1 MGRQVTEDRESA
13 WHRATALLRPRA
25 DEAPVVDEAPAMT
38 LREVVRRFWPD
49 LRPFRGWIVLSL
61 VLLAALPAISV
72 VEILLFQRLVDDVL
86 VPADFGP
93 LLGIVALYVG
103 LNLLSAVVSG
113 ADDYLGTWITQTFLL
128 RLRGKAFR
136 HALSLPLP
144 VLAQRRLGD
153 VLQRLSS
160 DIAQV
165 ERFMVAQLT
174 DGFSAVVRLVFYVA
188 ALFYLSWELALAAL
202 VVVPGFW
209 WVSAA
214 FARFVR
220 DLSRE
225 SSRRRGALGSVSE
238 ETLGSAALVQTAGAE
253 RQSHDRYH
261 RQNAAMREAA
271 LASSR
276 VRAVFVPLVDL
287 VELVGVLLV
296 VSLGVWTIATDRLT
310 LGGLLAFMTL
320 LVQCYK
326 PARELGD
333 LLPDLFSA
341 TAGIERVVEL
351 LDEEPPRD
359 RPGATALPAATGPVA
374 LALRGVAAAYPG
386 SEQPV
391 LRDLDLEV
399 APGERVAVVG
409 PSGSGKSTLAYLL
422 TRHLDPTAGT
432 VSLDGRDLADHTLA
446 SVRGSVSIVLQE
458 SLLLDASV
466 RDNLLLARPDA
477 SEAELRDAVRRAGAA
492 DFVAAL
498 PQGLDSRVG
507 QRGRML
513 SGGQRQRLCVARALL
528 RDTPV
533 LVLDEPTTGLD
544 DEAAERLL
552 APLAAD
558 RSRTL
563 LVLTHDP
570 RVLAHVDRV
579 VDLASLQGGSAVAP
593 TAPLSVSAPIAS
605 APSSSAVGARP

>member
-1 MGRQVTEDRESA
+1 MKSWQ
-13 WHRATALLRPRA
+13 RAVALLRPRA
-25 DEAPVVDEAPAMT
+25 DEAPVVDEAPPMT

-49 LRPFRGWIVLSL
+49 LRPYRGWIALSML
-61 VLLAALPAISV
+61 FLAALPAISV
-72 VEILLFQRLVDDVL
+72 VEILLFQRLVDQVL

-93 LLGIVALYVG
+93 LLGIVGLYVG

-113 ADDYLGTWITQTFLL
+113 ADDYLGTWITQSFLL

-160 DIAQV
+160 DISQV

-174 DGFSAVVRLVFYVA
+174 DGFSAVVRLVFYVG

-253 RQSHDRYH
+253 RQAHRRYH
-261 RQNAAMREAA
+261 AQNRAMMDAS

-276 VRAVFVPLVDL
+276 VRAVFVPIIDL

-326 PARELGD
+326 PARELGE

-351 LDEEPPRD
+351 LDEQPPQD
-359 RPGATALPAATGPVA
+359 RPGATAIPAPAGAAAVS
-374 LALRGVAAAYPG
+374 LRGVTAAYPDG
-386 SEQPV
+386 PPV

-399 APGERVAVVG
+399 AAGERVAVVG
-409 PSGSGKSTLAYLL
+409 PSGIGKSTLAYLL
-422 TRHLDPTAGT
+422 TRHLEPSTGT
-432 VSLDGRDLADHTLA
+432 VRLAGHDLADHTLE
-446 SVRGSVSIVLQE
+446 SVRGTVSIVLQE
-458 SLLLDASV
+458 ALLLDASV

-477 SEAELRDAVRRAGAA
+477 DEAQLRDALRRAGATA
-492 DFVAAL
+492 LVDAL
-498 PQGLDSRVG
+498 PHGLDARIG
-507 QRGRML
+507 QRGRLL

-528 RDTPV
+528 RDTPL

-544 DEAAERLL
+544 DAAAAALL
-552 APLAAD
+552 EPLTSD
-558 RSRTL
+558 RARTL

-570 RVLAHVDRV
+570 RVLPYVDRV
-579 VDLASLQGGSAVAP
+579 VDLSTLAAAGAEPPP
-593 TAPLSVSAPIAS
+593 TAPLAVSTGVPA
-605 APSSSAVGARP
+605 

>member
-1 MGRQVTEDRESA
+1 MKTWQ
-13 WHRATALLRPRA
+13 RAIALLRPRV
-25 DEAPVVDEAPAMT
+25 DEAPVVDEAPP
-38 LREVVRRFWPD
+38 LRLHEVVRRFWPD
-49 LRPFRGWIVLSL
+49 LRPFRGWIALSM
-61 VLLAALPAISV
+61 VFLAALPVISV
-72 VEILLFQRLVDDVL
+72 VEILLFQRLVDEVL
-86 VPADFGP
+86 VPADYGP

-113 ADDYLGTWITQTFLL
+113 ADDYLGTWITQSFLL

-160 DIAQV
+160 DISQV

-174 DGFSAVVRLVFYVA
+174 DGFSAVVRLVFYVG

-253 RQSHDRYH
+253 RQAHRRYH
-261 RQNAAMREAA
+261 DQNRAMMDAS

-276 VRAVFVPLVDL
+276 VRAVFVPIIDL

-320 LVQCYK
+320 LVQCYR
-326 PARELGD
+326 PAREVGE

-351 LDEEPPRD
+351 LDEQPPHD
-359 RPGATALPAATGPVA
+359 RPGATALPVPAGAAAVS
-374 LALRGVAAAYPG
+374 LRGVTAAYPDG
-386 SEQPV
+386 PPV
-391 LRDLDLEV
+391 LRDLDLDV
-399 APGERVAVVG
+399 AAGERVAVVG
-409 PSGSGKSTLAYLL
+409 PSGIGKSTLAYLL
-422 TRHLDPTAGT
+422 TRHLEPSTGT
-432 VSLDGRDLADHTLA
+432 VRLAGHDLADHTLE
-446 SVRGSVSIVLQE
+446 SVRGTVSIVLQE
-458 SLLLDASV
+458 ALLLDASV

-477 SEAELRDAVRRAGAA
+477 DEEQLHDALRRAGAT
-492 DFVAAL
+492 DFVEAL
-498 PQGLDSRVG
+498 PQGLDSRIG
-507 QRGRML
+507 QRGRLL

-528 RDTPV
+528 RDTPL

-544 DEAAERLL
+544 DAAAAALL
-552 APLAAD
+552 EPLTGD
-558 RSRTL
+558 RARTL

-570 RVLAHVDRV
+570 RVLPYVDRV
-579 VDLASLQGGSAVAP
+579 VDLSSLVARGTEPPP
-593 TAPLSVSAPIAS
+593 TAPLAVSTGVP
-605 APSSSAVGARP
+605 G